1 MPGTISPMIRRGHI
15 WALPDVT
22 SILQRNSKEPI
33 ELTNGPL
40 AFWSSMPSR
49 DGKKIFAVAEQ
60 ARAELQRYD
69 SKTKNFVP
77 YLSGISAGQIDFSP
91 DGQWVAYITYPEGT
105 LWRSK
110 VNGSQRLQLSYA
122 PLNATIPHR
131 TPAG

>member
-1 MPGTISPMIRRGHI
+1 MDGSNPHEILKNWDPTPSECCGNWTPDGRYFVFQSMRNGRPGV

-77 YLSGISAGQIDFSP
+77 YLSGISAGP
-91 DGQWVAYITYPEGT
+91 
-105 LWRSK
+105 
-110 VNGSQRLQLSYA
+110 NRLFA
-122 PLNATIPHR
+122 
-131 TPAG
+131 